1 MKKNVEPV
9 RGAEAELPE
18 TVSALKF
25 PSELESVQEDAP
37 FVFQKMLVRE
47 PTATDAGT
55 AQMSTFGGLVGTV
68 LDAIAPAFACAL
80 ADGRAGVDAPGSTPT
95 RSPLEEQ
102 RLSKREVG
110 MP

>member
-1 MKKNVEPV
+1 MKNVVGPV
-9 RGAEAELPE
+9 SGEDAELPE
-18 TVSALKF
+18 IVPALKV
-25 PSELESVQEDAP
+25 PSELESVQDAAP